1 MIIAKLEKDLQN
13 KLMTID
19 FLTQQLILRTG
30 NQNEVNINLLDFD

>member
-19 FLTQQLILRTG
+19 FLTQQLVLRSG
-30 NQNEVNINLLDFD
+30 NQTEVNINLLDFD